1 MTRITR
7 CRSRVTAVL
16 SAAPF
21 GFLLAVAASLA
32 LVPAARGEASD
43 PGVTPAPATSAPATA
58 AGGSARE
65 EIDSGVVEAL
75 ELERGS
81 IVIEGYRYVLTPDV
95 SVSIN
100 GTTAAAA
107 DLAVGMQV
115 QFRFLRADGLIPRLL
130 EVRVV
135 PSEQRIYRR

>member
-1 MTRITR
+1 
-7 CRSRVTAVL
+7 
-16 SAAPF
+16 
-21 GFLLAVAASLA
+21 LAVAASLA